1 MLYGIRTKVMDTAPM
16 LGDTLS
22 MSQCP
27 SGKLSDQIRLAID
40 ECGLSGYRIS
50 VETGIDASALSKF
63 RRGERRGL
71 SMASLD
77 RLGDY
82 LGLTITARKRK
93 GR

>member
-1 MLYGIRTKVMDTAPM
+1 MIMDTAPI
-16 LGDTLS
+16 LGDALS
-22 MSQCP
+22 MSQRP
-27 SGKLSDQIRLAID
+27 SRKLSDQIRLAID

-50 VETGIDASALSKF
+50 VETGIDASAVAKF

-77 RLGDY
+77 RLGEY
-82 LGLTITARKRK
+82 LGLTITARKQN